1 MKRKITFLMAAF
13 LLLCGLGWA
22 QTREAETFTFSELGY
37 ANAEDV
43 TTVEGELVT
52 LTFDKGTGSNPPK
65 YYTSGTAV
73 RMYTNNTLKVA
84 LNTSTSSLT
93 ITAIGFTF
101 SGNYTGSL
109 QNWSGSSAS
118 VSFTNT
124 ASGQARIQV
133 ITVTVSDGSTP
144 ITYTV
149 TYDCNGGTSGC
160 PENVTGLEAGEE
172 IMLADGPI
180 KENYTF
186 AGWSDGN
193 ELYDEGDAY
202 TVSGNVTFAA
212 QWTSNTPAGNEQ
224 WVLTSLADL
233 STDDVFVIVGNNG
246 SDYAMTNNNGT
257 GSAPAVSAV
266 TVENDMITSTVSDNI
281 QWNISGNATDGYTFY
296 PNGSS
301 TTWLYCTNT
310 NNGVRVGTNDDKTF
324 KLDATSGYLKH
335 DGTSRYVGIYNSQDW
350 RCYTSPTTNINN
362 QTFAFYKKV
371 TGDVLPPS
379 ITANNVEIEYNAT
392 AGTIQYTINNA
403 VDGSSLTAST
413 DSEWLTLGTVGETV
427 PFTCT
432 ANEAATERI
441 ATVTLTY
448 NYNNENI
455 SKSVTVTQAGN
466 PNITNTISEITAA
479 GNYIVEGT
487 IVAKSTRGF
496 IVGDGTG
503 YVYYYNTNYN
513 QSNYAIGDMVRLD
526 GPVVIFGGVFEFNNT
541 TEVTAAESSN
551 YTADEPT
558 VITGQDMDTHVASAT
573 PAQLSNY
580 VQYEGTL
587 SVSGTH
593 YNITNIE
600 GATTAIGSISYP
612 IDTEFTSLQNKKVIV
627 TGYFVGISSSQ
638 YYNTMIGSIEE
649 VITTEPTINVTNNN
663 IELAYD
669 ATSGEIAYTIDN
681 PVTGTSLTATTD
693 AEWISNIVVGAS
705 SITFDVTENDGNADR
720 SATITLS
727 YTGAQDVVVTVNQD
741 HYAADYATLPFAFD
755 DGVNAIAETAG
766 LTQNGLGSDYNGSPR
781 LKFNDTGDW
790 VILKFNERPGKL
802 TFDIKNNGF
811 SGGTFTV
818 QTSEDGITYTDL
830 ESYTTITGTQ
840 SEEFNNLSENVR
852 FIKWIYTEKSNGNVG
867 LGNIVLEPY
876 TAPVEYVLNIGN
888 PENITITAGYGT
900 DGVLTNGENAEIL
913 SGTEITL
920 ALNFAEGY
928 TFESISVTDE
938 NGDEI
943 NLTASTEAE
952 NVWSFYMP
960 NSDVNV
966 TATAME
972 APVVTTTTYTLASS
986 IESGKTYIIVG
997 WADNVAYAMGE
1008 QRNNNRAGVAITVDG
1023 TTATVTSDAGA
1034 YEFVV
1039 SSLDT
1044 VGFYSIEDAING
1056 GYLYAAASGSNQLK
1070 TENELDENG
1079 NGDWEIS
1086 FNEEGVASVIA
1097 SNSSNRNVMQ
1107 FNNSSKIFACY
1118 ATASQHPV
1126 YFYVK
1131 DETPATQSFTLDV
1144 AGYTT
1149 LDNPDGGYVL
1159 IASPIDNMNPAEV
1172 ENMLS
1177 NTYDLY
1183 YYDENPADGLEWR
1196 NYKAN
1201 AFNLESGKGYL
1212 YANSN
1217 DVTLTFTGTP
1227 YNGNGEVTLNKQ
1239 STGELAGWNLVGNPF
1254 ANVATLDREFYV
1266 MNPEGTEFITAD
1278 NNSVNAMQGIF
1289 VIAQEDGETITFVNT
1304 ENGGEPTPSEGKI
1317 ILNVNRNR
1325 GNVIDRAIV
1334 SFDENHILPK
1344 FMLNEN
1350 NTKLFFNQNGEEYAV
1365 VSSELTAEMP
1375 VSFSAA
1381 ENGTYTLNVNVKD
1394 TEMDYLHLIDNKT
1407 GEDIDL
1413 KANPSYSFEANTS
1426 DVENRFT
1433 LVFNSNT
1440 GVNENNDNFAF
1451 FNGSEWVINNTDN
1464 ATVEVIDMLGR
1475 SVITRNN
1482 ATNSISTKGLASGV
1496 YTIRLTKG
1504 NDVKTQKIVVE

>member
-1 MKRKITFLMAAF
+1 MFNKDNNKSKKKMKRKITFLMAAF

-22 QTREAETFTFSELGY
+22 QTRTEVTDVLNKELTGATNTTYVNWKEKTSLSDAVY
-37 ANAEDV
+37 AGNSAGGNDAIQLRSSNNNSGIV
-43 TTVEGELVT
+43 TTASG
-52 LTFDKGTGSNPPK
+52 
-65 YYTSGTAV
+65 GTA
-73 RMYTNNTLKVA
+73 TKVTVTW
-84 LNTSTSSLT
+84 N
-93 ITAIGFTF
+93 
-101 SGNYTGSL
+101 
-109 QNWSGSSAS
+109 
-118 VSFTNT
+118 TNT
-124 ASGQARIQV
+124 AAGRTLNVYGKSSAYSAATDLYNSSNQGTLIGTIV
-133 ITVTVSDGSTP
+133 
-144 ITYTV
+144 
-149 TYDCNGGTSGC
+149 NGTS
-160 PENVTGLEAGEE
+160 T
-172 IMLADGPI
+172 
-180 KENYTF
+180 
-186 AGWSDGN
+186 
-193 ELYDEGDAY
+193 EL
-202 TVSGNVTFAA
+202 T
-212 QWTSNTPAGNEQ
+212 
-224 WVLTSLADL
+224 
-233 STDDVFVIVGNNG
+233 ING
-246 SDYAMTNNNGT
+246 SYPFIGMRSNSGAMYLDKIEIVWEDGT
-257 GSAPAVSAV
+257 SADAPS
-266 TVENDMITSTVSDNI
+266 ITASNMEI
-281 QWNISGNATDGYTFY
+281 AY
-296 PNGSS
+296 
-301 TTWLYCTNT
+301 
-310 NNGVRVGTNDDKTF
+310 
-324 KLDATSGYLKH
+324 DATSGSIEYE
-335 DGTSRYVGIYNSQDW
+335 IAN
-350 RCYTSPTTNINN
+350 P
-362 QTFAFYKKV
+362 V
-371 TGDVLPPS
+371 TG
-379 ITANNVEIEYNAT
+379 
-392 AGTIQYTINNA
+392 GQM
-403 VDGSSLTAST
+403 TAST

-432 ANEAATERI
+432 ANEAATERT

-503 YVYYYNTNYN
+503 YVYYFNTSYN
-513 QSNYAIGDMVRLD
+513 QSDYAIGDMVKLD
-526 GPVVIFGGVFEFNNT
+526 GPVVIYGGVFEFNNT

-551 YTADEPT
+551 YTTEEPT
-558 VITGQDMDTHVASAT
+558 VITGQDMDTRVASAT

-587 SVSGTH
+587 SVSSTY

-627 TGYFVGISSSQ
+627 TGYFVGISSSK

-669 ATSGEIAYTIDN
+669 ATYGEIAYTIDN
-681 PVTGTSLTATTD
+681 PVTGTSLTATPD
-693 AEWISNIVVGAS
+693 AEWISNIVVGAN

-741 HYAADYATLPFAFD
+741 HYVADYATLPFAFD

-781 LKFNDTGDW
+781 LKFDGTGDW

-802 TFDIKNNGF
+802 TFDIKNNSF

-888 PENITITAGYGT
+888 PENITITARYGT
-900 DGVLTNGENAEIL
+900 DGVLTNSENAEIL

-928 TFESISVTDE
+928 TFESISVTNE

-972 APVVTTTTYTLASS
+972 APVVTTTTYTLATS

-1008 QRNNNRAGVAITVDG
+1008 QRNNNRAGVSITVDG
-1023 TTATVTSDAGA
+1023 TTATVPSVAGA
-1034 YEFVV
+1034 CEFVV

-1070 TENELDENG
+1070 TENELDDEG

-1086 FNEEGVASVIA
+1086 INTEGVASVIA

-1131 DETPATQSFTLDV
+1131 DETPDTETHTLEIV
-1144 AGYTT
+1144 GY
-1149 LDNPDGGYVL
+1149 DNNAGGYYL
-1159 IASPIDNMNPAEV
+1159 IASPVTVDPTTAVDPDTQEHMILTGEDAVN
-1172 ENMLS
+1172 
-1177 NTYDLY
+1177 YDLY
-1183 YYDENPADGLEWR
+1183 YFDEAQTEEWR
-1196 NYKAN
+1196 NYKQA
-1201 AFNLESGKGYL
+1201 AFNLEPGKGYL
-1212 YANSN
+1212 YAHKRGGNF
-1217 DVTLTFTGTP
+1217 TLTGTP
-1227 YNGNGEVTLNKQ
+1227 YEGDGTIRLNKKGNGTF
-1239 STGELAGWNLVGNPF
+1239 AGWNLVGNPYNTF
-1254 ANVATLDREFYV
+1254 ATIDRNEFYV
-1266 MNPEGTEFITAD
+1266 MGSDGSEIITSET
-1278 NNSVNAMQGIF
+1278 NRIEAMQGIF
-1289 VIAQEDGETITFVNT
+1289 VIAENDQETVTFT
-1304 ENGGEPTPSEGKI
+1304 GYAPLDEGAKI
-1317 ILNVNRNR
+1317 VINVMKNRNT
-1325 GNVIDRAIV
+1325 VVDRAIV
-1334 SFDENHILPK
+1334 NLNNHGRLPK
-1344 FMLNEN
+1344 FMLNPD
-1350 NTKLFFNQNGEEYAV
+1350 NTKVYIPQDNIEYAV
-1365 VSSELTAEMP
+1365 AKSEDVQGEMP
-1375 VSFSAA
+1375 INFHAA
-1381 ENGTYTLNVNVKD
+1381 ENGTYTFSVNAKN

-1407 GEDIDL
+1407 GEEIDL
-1413 KANPSYSFEANTS
+1413 KANPNYSFDANVSDIEA
-1426 DVENRFT
+1426 RFT
-1433 LVFNSNT
+1433 LIFNANT
-1440 GVNENNDNFAF
+1440 GVNENDINTFAY
-1451 FNGSEWVINNTDN
+1451 FNGSEWIINNTDN
-1464 ATVEVIDMLGR
+1464 ATVEVVDMLGR
-1475 SVITRNN
+1475 VVLSQN
-1482 ATNSISTKGLASGV
+1482 AAQHISTSTMASGV
-1496 YTIRLTKG
+1496 YTLRLTNG
-1504 NDVKTQKIVVE
+1504 NEVKTQKIVVK